1 MAGAWATHCTHSRE
15 AEMKVRLILPSP
27 LNPAQGPS
35 PCNGTARIEGESSH
49 LSFSFLKNT
58 PTAPRKDLFLID
70 PRTRQDDDQD

>member
-1 MAGAWATHCTHSRE
+1 
-15 AEMKVRLILPSP
+15 MKVRLILPSP

-58 PTAPRKDLFLID
+58 PTQGKIYFLLT
-70 PRTRQDDDQD
+70 PESDDQD